1 MSRYLPAQGSL
12 LKLNLLTILEKKPL
26 YGLEIARQ
34 LKKQYAPFQFAFKH
48 EHVYK
53 ALHEL
58 VNEGILYQKKEMKTE
73 MQEIVVYHY
82 APGGKEKAKA
92 YRIEMKIKLDR
103 SIGLLQEAVRANY

>member
-12 LKLNLLTILEKKPL
+12 LKLNLLTILEREPL
-26 YGLEIARQ
+26 YGLEITRQ
-34 LKKQYAPFQFAFKH
+34 LKKQYAPYQFQIKH

-58 VNEGILYQKKEMKTE
+58 VTEGILYQKKEMKTE
-73 MQEIVVYHY
+73 LQEIVLYHY
-82 APGGKEKAKA
+82 TPEGKEKATT
-92 YRIEMKIKLDR
+92 YRRDMKVKLDQ